1 MSSNPEFQK
10 VMSSFILDLKTTFPE
25 YTSILDKWCN
35 NMDTLFVFCKKKYPK
50 CHKDILNKNVNI
62 FTESS
67 KIDTEFLPHIHFKNL
82 WQYED
87 LSVSNKEVIWGY
99 LKLILLSLKV
109 EDHEEIDLDE
119 AFDSV
124 QELFKTMKEVEQNR
138 VESETLDVSDGDRD
152 GDDDEVYDADNE
164 SHKSSLNNI
173 DISSLPRNTKQ
184 NENDDR
190 GVGGGG
196 GGGGSPPLDLLNN
209 LFGGTLG
216 TIAKDIASEM
226 TDDLQVEENTSI
238 EDAMKK
244 IFNNPTKIASLFKSV
259 SDKLD
264 TKMSSGEINNS
275 ELLEE
280 TTNIMNQF
288 KNIPGLN
295 NLNKMFGDLD
305 KIEKNPRFKQKSR
318 EEKIKE
324 RLRNKVNKSNN
335 KNVK

>member
-1 MSSNPEFQK
+1 MDTNMEFNK
-10 VMSSFILDLKTTFPE
+10 VMTSFIYELKNTFPE
-25 YTSILDKWCN
+25 YTSILDKWCLD
-35 NMDTLFVFCKKKYPK
+35 MDKLFVFCKKKYPK

-62 FTESS
+62 FNESS

-109 EDHEEIDLDE
+109 EDYEDINLDE
-119 AFDSV
+119 AFNSV
-124 QELFKTMKEVEQNR
+124 QELFKT
-138 VESETLDVSDGDRD
+138 TLKDVSTT
-152 GDDDEVYDADNE
+152 ETATATATESSSSSYADIF
-164 SHKSSLNNI
+164 NNI
-173 DISSLPRNTKQ
+173 DISNLLDHTNTNTNQTQTQ
-184 NENDDR
+184 NQEQPQRENSKPTDK
-190 GVGGGG
+190 GV
-196 GGGGSPPLDLLNN
+196 PMDLLNN
-209 LFGGTLG
+209 IFGGALG
-216 TIAKDIASEM
+216 NIAKDIASEM
-226 TDDLQVEENTSI
+226 TDDLHVEDTTSI

-244 IFNNPTKIASLFKSV
+244 LFSNPTKIASLFKSV

-264 TKMSSGEINNS
+264 SKMSSGEINNS

-288 KNIPGLN
+288 KHIPGLN
-295 NLNKMFGDLD
+295 NLNKMFTDLD
-305 KIEKNPRFKQKSR
+305 SIEKNPKFKQKAK

-324 RLRNKVNKSNN
+324 RLRNKVLVNKSNN

>member
-10 VMSSFILDLKTTFPE
+10 VMTSFILDVKTTFPE
-25 YTSILDKWCN
+25 YTSILDKWCTD
-35 NMDTLFVFCKKKYPK
+35 MDTLFIFCKKKYPK

-62 FTESS
+62 FNESS

-109 EDHEEIDLDE
+109 EDYEDINLDE
-119 AFDSV
+119 AFNSV
-124 QELFKTMKEVEQNR
+124 QELFKTMKEN
-138 VESETLDVSDGDRD
+138 ETETNNV
-152 GDDDEVYDADNE
+152 DNAE
-164 SHKSSLNNI
+164 DHILNNI
-173 DISSLPRNTKQ
+173 DISAFVNNTPHK
-184 NENDDR
+184 EEDTTHSRSTKKTGTEAPMDI
-190 GVGGGG
+190 
-196 GGGGSPPLDLLNN
+196 LNN
-209 LFGGTLG
+209 IFGGTLG
-216 TIAKDIASEM
+216 SIAKDIASEM
-226 TDDLQVEENTSI
+226 TDDLCVEDNTSV

-280 TTNIMNQF
+280 TTSIMNQF

-305 KIEKNPRFKQKSR
+305 KIEKNPQFKQKAR